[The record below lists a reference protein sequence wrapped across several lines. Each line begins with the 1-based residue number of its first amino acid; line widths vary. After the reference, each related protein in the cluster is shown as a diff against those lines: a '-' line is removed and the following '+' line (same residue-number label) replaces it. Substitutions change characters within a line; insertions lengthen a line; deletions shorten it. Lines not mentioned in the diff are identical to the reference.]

1 MKVIKPAKL
10 GVLTRSF
17 EHERRFHLGVSVF
30 AFVPLV
36 TEGRA
41 PLLSE
46 VAMWKLV
53 AERMGQQAMLDAG
66 VPKSRGEYL
75 VHGSCHAP
83 GGVPRPL
90 VPVRAK
96 VGKLEKALAVHGDRF
111 WKPGRVISEEQ
122 RFTEMPLDWSRAFGG
137 PRFKRNPLG
146 RGHGESEYMGQRV
159 QLLPNIESPQAPVAS
174 PGDKPEPSG
183 FGPLDPSWPQRR
195 ELAGTYDDS
204 WLRTLFPGMAA
215 DVDWR
220 FFNLAAPDQQR
231 EGFWEG
237 DEEFRFENMHPARQ
251 RLEGQLPGLVARAFV
266 ARRAE
271 AEAARAAGMDEA
283 SEPVEAVQLEEVE
296 LALRTLWFFPDAER
310 AVLVY
315 QGAVTTTEDDA
326 ADVLH
331 LVIAGEHR
339 EAPRP
344 VEHYAAALEARL
356 DPEQGAIAVLRDHEL
371 LPSGMAES
379 STHEPDD
386 ETALHQTERR
396 LEHNLHRRALRE
408 HQRTVEQLVALG
420 LDPQAFAPEPP
431 KPPPPAPSPD
441 ELPAL
446 VQQLQE
452 DALAQQD
459 REEAE
464 LRERQAALARKLELM
479 GFSAE
484 DRERLL
490 HQHEKGP
497 TGPPSFT
504 AAGQQAVLH
513 GMIERTRAAGAPTD
527 ELERMLADP
536 AVVARWVEAET
547 QLRDNYR
554 RTAHLQDPAP
564 ALSIARSQEA
574 RACVRESVA
583 AGVDFSTL
591 DLTGA
596 DLGAMDLKGANFS
609 GAFFE
614 STRFDGADL
623 RGADLSNAVLAHAS
637 LRGAKLDGAR
647 LRGANLG
654 HATLTGASLVGAD
667 LAGVELMSTDLTGA
681 VLRGADLTG
690 ASFLQT
696 KLTNADCSEVRTV
709 QLMLVKA
716 ETTGV
721 RLTGASLVRATFVE
735 LDLTG
740 ADLSRADLQ
749 DATFLAC
756 TAPGVSFA
764 GARLDGARFVKACDL
779 AGAVLVS
786 ASLRACNLRGTSM
799 PGADLGHARLDD
811 ADLSECVLREASFVR
826 AVARG
831 ARFDKADLTDATL
844 ATADLLR
851 ASFMNATIRG
861 ADLRG
866 TNLYGADMARV
877 RSDAHVR
884 LDDAVLVKVRVHPL
898 HSPHGSRGP
907 QSSRGPG
914 GRR

>member
-1 MKVIKPAKL
+1 VKVVKPAKL

-36 TEGRA
+36 TDGRA
-41 PLLSE
+41 PLLAE
-46 VAMWKLV
+46 IAMWKL
-53 AERMGQQAMLDAG
+53 AAKRMGQQAMLEAG

-75 VHGSCHAP
+75 VHGSCYSS
-83 GGVPRPL
+83 GGTPRAM
-90 VPVRAK
+90 VPVRVR
-96 VGKLEKALAVHGDRF
+96 VGTLEKALAVHGDRF
-111 WKPGRVISEEQ
+111 WKPGREISEAQ
-122 RFTEMPLDWSRAFGG
+122 RFTELPLDWSRAFGG

-159 QLLPNIESPQAPVAS
+159 QLLPNIELPQAPVVS
-174 PGDKPEPSG
+174 PGDKPEPAG

-195 ELAGTYDDS
+195 ELAGTYDDA

-215 DVDWR
+215 DVNWR

-237 DEEFRFENMHPARQ
+237 DEAWRFDNLHPTRP
-251 RLEGQLPGLVARAFV
+251 RMEGQLPGLVARAFV
-266 ARRAE
+266 TRRAE
-271 AEAARAAGMDEA
+271 AEAARPAGVG
-283 SEPVEAVQLEEVE
+283 SLEPEEAVQLEEVE
-296 LALRTLWFFPDAER
+296 LALRTLWFFPDVER

-315 QGAVTTTEDDA
+315 QGSVTTTEDDA

-356 DPEQGAIAVLRDHEL
+356 DPEQGTLAALREHEL
-371 LPSGMAES
+371 LPAGMAES
-379 STHEPDD
+379 GETELAD
-386 ETALHQTERR
+386 EQALHQTERR

-408 HQRTVEQLVALG
+408 HQRAVDQLVALG
-420 LDPQAFAPEPP
+420 LDPEAFAPESP

-446 VQQLQE
+446 VQQLQ
-452 DALAQQD
+452 AQACELQE

-464 LRERQAALARKLELM
+464 MHERQAALAKKLEVL

-504 AAGQQAVLH
+504 AAGQQALLQ
-513 GMIERTRAAGAPTD
+513 GMIERTRAVGAPTE
-527 ELERMLADP
+527 ELERMLSDP
-536 AVVARWVEAET
+536 GLVERWNAAET

-554 RTAHLQDPAP
+554 NTAHLQDPAP
-564 ALSIARSQEA
+564 ALTESRSEEA
-574 RACVRESVA
+574 RACVREAVA
-583 AGVDFSTL
+583 TRMDFSTL

-596 DLGAMDLKGANFS
+596 ELGPMELQGANLS

-614 STRFDGADL
+614 STRLDGADL
-623 RGADLSNAVLAHAS
+623 RGADLSGAVLAHAS

-654 HATLTGASLVGAD
+654 RATLAGASLVGAD
-667 LAGVELMSTDLTGA
+667 LAGVELMGADLTGA
-681 VLRGADLTG
+681 VLRGVDLRG

-696 KLTNADCSEVRTV
+696 KLTNADCSEAQTEQLTLV
-709 QLMLVKA
+709 QAEVTGLRLV
-716 ETTGV
+716 
-721 RLTGASLVRATFVE
+721 GASLVRATFVQ

-740 ADLSRADLQ
+740 ADFSRAELDH
-749 DATFLAC
+749 ATFLGC

-764 GARLDGARFVKACDL
+764 GARLDGARFVKECDL
-779 AGAVLVS
+779 TGAVLTG

-799 PGADLGHARLDD
+799 QGADLGHARLED
-811 ADLSECVLREASFVR
+811 ADLSECMLRAASLVR

-831 ARFDKADLTDATL
+831 ARFDKADLTDASL
-844 ATADLLR
+844 ATADLMR

-861 ADLRG
+861 VDLRG

-884 LDDAVLVKVRVHPL
+884 LDEAVLVKVRVLPTY
-898 HSPHGSRGP
+898 SPQGSRRPQGSRGP
-907 QSSRGPG
+907 GASQ
-914 GRR
+914 